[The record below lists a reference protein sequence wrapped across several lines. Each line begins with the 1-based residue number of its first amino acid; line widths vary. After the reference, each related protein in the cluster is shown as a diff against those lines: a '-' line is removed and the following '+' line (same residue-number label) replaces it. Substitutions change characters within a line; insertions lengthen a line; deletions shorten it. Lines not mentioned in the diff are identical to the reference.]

1 MARRFFFLLVL
12 PYLASPA
19 VAASAPPEAGV
30 EPYTR
35 LVAADA
41 DLVGYWRFEGD
52 VSDAKGL
59 ADGQSKPGEPQF
71 VEGPGGGQAVLLGE
85 KRFLTMG
92 PTPHLDVRKTTVEL
106 WLKPTFEPGPGYN
119 PCIVAKRAHG
129 SNRGTRFSVHVWGD
143 YSCLAVWNG
152 RTVLRFLAA
161 GGPLRRGAWHHVAV
175 TCDGRTV
182 TMYVDGVP
190 CKLEGSQDPFNFDH
204 TGMPLSIGSS
214 TPEGQEWMD
223 CSVDEVAVY
232 RRALSEEEIAAH
244 VDAMGFRAK
253 RLKLVQA
260 HLEQIERDR

>member
-190 CKLEGSQDPFNFDH
+190 CKLEGSKIR
-204 TGMPLSIGSS
+204 SISTIPACRSRSVRRRPKGRSGWTARSTKSPSTAVPCPKKRSPRTS
-214 TPEGQEWMD
+214 TPWASGP
-223 CSVDEVAVY
+223 SV
-232 RRALSEEEIAAH
+232 
-244 VDAMGFRAK
+244 
-253 RLKLVQA
+253 
-260 HLEQIERDR
+260 